1 VSEPDTA
8 LKQAWHRFCDE
19 LKAAGD
25 VAFRPTAAHGSV
37 DRAAGVRLLSRNIA
51 LALLFELENNDA
63 EHPEL
68 PALLRPLRKQGGDKH

>member
-25 VAFRPTAAHGSV
+25 VAFRPTAAQGSV
-37 DRAAGVRLLSRNIA
+37 DRAAGVRLL
-51 LALLFELENNDA
+51 
-63 EHPEL
+63 
-68 PALLRPLRKQGGDKH
+68 